1 MLLIS
6 SFRLAE
12 ALKRNKTLIQA
23 DQREYQKD
31 LENKFTKFTESLQPL
46 SSACK
51 QSTII
56 ETTLSNN
63 KRYNNLYSSEFQ
75 QKNCIIKIIFR
86 NKLQFQLVTLGP

>member
-1 MLLIS
+1 MI
-6 SFRLAE
+6 RLAE

-46 SSACK
+46 LSACK

-63 KRYNNLYSSEFQ
+63 KRYWIEE
-75 QKNCIIKIIFR
+75 QKKKKNEISI
-86 NKLQFQLVTLGP
+86 V